1 MAAALSAAALALSAR
16 GAVAQKVTKV
26 PGFALDQFDPAPA
39 GDVFFGVPSPSVG
52 GHFMPRALLVVDYA
66 ARPFHLNLDDR
77 SEPVNIVANQSFLRL
92 DASLA
97 LWDRLLVSADMPIA
111 VAQSGKDPK
120 LPGIDFHP
128 SSSAAAG
135 DLRLGLRAR
144 LLGANRGLL
153 QVGLGSYLFL
163 PTGSPDAYTGEGAVR
178 GAFQVL
184 AGGRFGSS
192 LALLWNAAAGVTL
205 RGSDNPHTFTFGAG
219 AALSLADDFL
229 QIGPELYGSTAL
241 GGSPFS
247 IPGTEIKASTSTNF
261 EILIGAKLRLFKGL
275 TAGVAA
281 GPGPSGAIGAPGIR
295 AVALAGWAPLPEPPV
310 EKKPVVVGDRDSDGI
325 RDDIDACPEVK
336 GELQADASKDGC
348 PPSDRDND
356 GVLDTE
362 DACPNSPGERSADA
376 TKTGCPSDADE
387 DGIYD
392 TADACPNEKGV
403 KSADAKQNGCPSDR
417 DADGIADSVD
427 TCPDAKGPKTDNPKW
442 NGCPD
447 DADGDGVK
455 GEKDACPNDKGPP
468 SPDPKQNG
476 CPKLARVVDNEIV
489 MKQQVQFQVYGK
501 HRSDTV
507 SPVSKALMNEIR
519 DAITQHPEI
528 AKIEVQGHTDDSGDE
543 EFNQRLSQ
551 ERADAVRQWLIDAG
565 IPADKLVAKG
575 YGYTKPLGDNRI
587 RQGRQQ
593 NRRVQFVII
602 EKK

>member
-1 MAAALSAAALALSAR
+1 MAAAFSAAALALSAR
-16 GAVAQKVTKV
+16 GAIAQTTKVT
-26 PGFALDQFDPAPA
+26 GFALDQFEPAPA
-39 GDVFFGVPSPSVG
+39 GDVFFGVSSPSVG
-52 GHFMPRALLVVDYA
+52 GHLSPRALLVLDYA
-66 ARPFHLNLDDR
+66 ARPFHLNFEGQ
-77 SEPVNIVANQSFLRL
+77 SQPVNIVANQTFLRL

-97 LWDRLLVSADMPIA
+97 LWDRLLVSADMPF
-111 VAQSGKDPK
+111 VVGQTGKDPK
-120 LPGIDFHP
+120 LAGIDFHP

-135 DLRLGLRAR
+135 DLRLGVRAR
-144 LLGANRGLL
+144 LFGANRGLV
-153 QVGLGSYLFL
+153 QVGLGSYLFV
-163 PTGSPDAYTGEGAVR
+163 PTGSPDAYAGEGAAR
-178 GAFQVL
+178 GAFEALV
-184 AGGRFGSS
+184 GGRIGSGLGLVWS
-192 LALLWNAAAGVTL
+192 AAAGVML

-229 QIGPELYGSTAL
+229 QLGPELYGSTRL

-247 IPGTEIKASTSTNF
+247 VPGTDIKASSSTNL
-261 EILIGAKLRLFKGL
+261 ELLIGAKLRIFKGL

-281 GPGPSGAIGAPGIR
+281 GPGLSGAIGSPGIR
-295 AVALAGWAPLPEPPV
+295 GVVTAGWAPLPDPPV

-325 RDDIDACPEVK
+325 RDDIDACPDVK

-356 GVLDTE
+356 GVLDAE
-362 DACPNSPGERSADA
+362 DACPSSPGQRSADA
-376 TKTGCPSDADE
+376 TKTGCPTDTDE

-392 TADACPNEKGV
+392 IADACPNEKGV
-403 KSADAKQNGCPSDR
+403 RNADAKLNGCPSDR
-417 DADGIADSVD
+417 DGDGIADSMD

-442 NGCPD
+442 NGCPE

-489 MKQQVQFQVYGK
+489 MKQQVQFHVYGK
-501 HRSDTV
+501 HRNETV
-507 SPVSKALMNEIR
+507 SPVSQALMNEIR

-528 AKIEVQGHTDDSGDE
+528 AKIEVQGHTDDSGNE